1 MKRDTLE
8 TVVRTLVAGA
18 IILGILFAWPHL
30 APYLPGS
37 SKKAPPPAAAPAQE
51 SPTGKPTTPPGQT
64 PPAEKPPAEKP
75 AAEKPP
81 APAAEKP
88 PAPVAEKPPAPVA
101 EKPPGEKPPAPPVVK
116 VPALVAV
123 GAAEAPKEPIVLGS
137 ALAVSAFDLEAE
149 IDPLGAAVRRLT
161 LARRKTPAGRQFFK
175 TVADRHLSDDQRAA
189 MNLIESDSPEAAFT
203 IPELAVKLKGVD
215 GWSKVDLADVV
226 WRTEPKTGGGESAT
240 LAVDVK
246 DSAGA
251 VLLTVRKTFTLQERQ
266 APPEGKAAEAPQY
279 EMGMVLEFVA
289 AEERVEKVM
298 YTVQGPSAL
307 PKEGRRADFRTA
319 VFGKWAE
326 GGNGRVEVESVA
338 GAKIEDMA
346 APGALLAWLGQ
357 ADKYFAVILIPMVP
371 SPGGTFVLP
380 DGTPNPADRLAA
392 GVKGSTREVT
402 EHRKKIKLPVVQLLS
417 KETPLAVGTTVTHA
431 YTVFAGPKDAK
442 HLEAYYAAI
451 GLDQLVVWTRCC
463 ISIPGLQH
471 ISRLLL
477 WVVDQFES
485 LVGNYGLAIIM
496 LVLLLRACLLPV
508 SKWSAKSMAEMQ
520 KMAPKMQE
528 IKEKY
533 SGDQKR
539 MQEEMAKIGGL
550 KAFGGCL
557 PMFVQMPIWIGLY
570 GALQAA
576 IQLRHSAMLPASW
589 IPEWSVFLQDLAA
602 PDALIAW
609 ETPWYIPG
617 QDIPLL
623 GWVIGSIQG
632 MLGGGLT
639 SFNILPLLMGVVMF
653 LQQKLTV
660 TTAAGPQAEQQKK
673 MMMFMM
679 LFFAVILYSAPSG
692 LCLYIATS
700 MGLGLVENKFFRRK
714 WIEAAKA
721 KESGEAPTPK
731 AAKPKD
737 VREKSLVSGRDKSI
751 GERAEAW
758 IKQRIGQAKA
768 KPGGKKGRK
777 RRK

>member
-18 IILGILFAWPHL
+18 IILGILFAWPYL

-37 SKKAPPPAAAPAQE
+37 SKKAPPPAAEPAQE
-51 SPTGKPTTPPGQT
+51 SPTGKPTTPPGKT

-88 PAPVAEKPPAPVA
+88 PAPAA
-101 EKPPGEKPPAPPVVK
+101 EKPPGEKPPAPPAVT
-116 VPALVAV
+116 VPDLVAV
-123 GAAEAPKEPIVLGS
+123 GAAEEPKEMIVLGS

-161 LARRKTPAGRQFFK
+161 LARRKTPAGRRFFK
-175 TVADRHLSDDQRAA
+175 TVADRHLSDDERAA
-189 MNLIESDSPEAAFT
+189 MNLIEPDSPAIRPAGEAAFT

-226 WRTEPKTGGGESAT
+226 WRGEPKTGGGESAT

-251 VLLTVRKTFTLQERQ
+251 VLLTVRKTFTLYERQ

-289 AEERVEKVM
+289 AEERVEKVT
-298 YTVQGPSAL
+298 YVVQCPSAL
-307 PKEGRRADFRTA
+307 AREDPRSDMRAA

-326 GGNGRVEVESVA
+326 GDNGHVEVESVA

-346 APGALLAWLGQ
+346 APGALLAWVGQ
-357 ADKYFAVILIPMVP
+357 VNKYFAVILIPMVP

-380 DGTPNPADRLAA
+380 DGPPKPADRLAA
-392 GVKGSTREVT
+392 GVRGSAREVT
-402 EHRKKIKLPVVQLLS
+402 EHRKKIKLPVVKLLS
-417 KETPLAVGTTVTHA
+417 KETPLAVGSPVTHA

-442 HLEAYYAAI
+442 HLETYYAAI
-451 GLDQLVVWTRCC
+451 GLDQLVAWTRCC
-463 ISIPGLQH
+463 IEIPGLQH

-477 WVVDQFES
+477 WVIDQFES

-528 IKEKY
+528 IKAKY
-533 SGDQKR
+533 ASDQKR
-539 MQEEMAKIGGL
+539 LQEEMAKIGGL

-576 IQLRHSAMLPASW
+576 IQLRHSALLPASW

-602 PDALIAW
+602 PDALIVW

-660 TTAAGPQAEQQKK
+660 TTAAGPQADQQKK

-737 VREKSLVSGRDKSI
+737 VREQSLVSGRDKSI
-751 GERAEAW
+751 GERVESW
-758 IKQRIGQAKA
+758 IKQRIGQANA
-768 KPGGKKGRK
+768 KPGGKKRGK

>member
-8 TVVRTLVAGA
+8 TVVRTLAAGA

-51 SPTGKPTTPPGQT
+51 PPTGKPTTPPGKT
-64 PPAEKPPAEKP
+64 PPAEKPPDEKPAAEKPPAPPAEKPPAEKP
-75 AAEKPP
+75 
-81 APAAEKP
+81 
-88 PAPVAEKPPAPVA
+88 
-101 EKPPGEKPPAPPVVK
+101 PAPPAVT
-116 VPALVAV
+116 VPDLVAV
-123 GAAEAPKEPIVLGS
+123 GAAEAPKEMIVLGS

-189 MNLIESDSPEAAFT
+189 MNLIEPASPAIRPAGEAAFA

-215 GWSKVDLADVV
+215 GWSKVDLADAV
-226 WRTEPKTGGGESAT
+226 WRGEPKTGGGESAT

-246 DSAGA
+246 DAAGA
-251 VLLTVRKTFTLQERQ
+251 VLLTVRKTFTLHKRQ
-266 APPEGKAAEAPQY
+266 APPAIRPAGEGKDAETPQY

-289 AEERVEKVM
+289 ANERVEKVT
-298 YTVQGPSAL
+298 YVVQCPSAL
-307 PKEGRRADFRTA
+307 PKEGRRSDFRTA
-319 VFGKWAE
+319 VFGKWTE
-326 GGNGRVEVESVA
+326 GDNSHVKVESVA

-346 APGALLAWLGQ
+346 APGPLLAWIGQ
-357 ADKYFAVILIPMVP
+357 VDKYFAVILIPMVP

-380 DGTPNPADRLAA
+380 DGPPNPADRLAA
-392 GVKGSTREVT
+392 GVKGSAREVT

-431 YTVFAGPKDAK
+431 YTVFAGPKDAG
-442 HLEAYYAAI
+442 HLEEYYTAI
-451 GLDQLVVWTRCC
+451 GLDRLVQWTRCC
-463 ISIPGLQH
+463 IDIPGISH

-477 WVVDQFES
+477 WVVDQFQS
-485 LVGNYGLAIIM
+485 MVGNYGLAIIM

-520 KMAPKMQE
+520 KMAPKMQG

-533 SGDQKR
+533 AGDQKR

-570 GALQAA
+570 GALLVA
-576 IQLRHSAMLPASW
+576 IQLRHSAFLPAAWVPQGSL
-589 IPEWSVFLQDLAA
+589 FLQDLAA
-602 PDALIAW
+602 PDALFQW

-639 SFNILPLLMGVVMF
+639 SFNILPILMGVVMF

-660 TTAAGPQAEQQKK
+660 TTAAGPQAAQQKK

-679 LFFAVILYSAPSG
+679 LFFALILYSAPSG
-692 LCLYIATS
+692 LCLYIVTS

-751 GERAEAW
+751 GERAESW
-758 IKQRIGQAKA
+758 IKQRIGQPKP
-768 KPGGKKGRK
+768 KPGAKKRGK

>member
-30 APYLPGS
+30 VPYLPGS
-37 SKKAPPPAAAPAQE
+37 SKKAPPPAAEPAQE
-51 SPTGKPTTPPGQT
+51 SPAGKPTTPPGQT

-75 AAEKPP
+75 AVEKPP
-81 APAAEKP
+81 APAAGKP
-88 PAPVAEKPPAPVA
+88 PAPAAGKPPAPVA
-101 EKPPGEKPPAPPVVK
+101 EKPPGEKPPAPPAVT
-116 VPALVAV
+116 VPDLVAV
-123 GAAEAPKEPIVLGS
+123 GAAEAPKETIVLGS

-175 TVADRHLSDDQRAA
+175 TVADRHLPDDERAA
-189 MNLIESDSPEAAFT
+189 MDLIDPDSPEAAFA
-203 IPELAVKLKGVD
+203 IPELAVKLKDVD

-226 WRTEPKTGGGESAT
+226 WRTEPKTGGGESAA

-246 DSAGA
+246 DAAGA
-251 VLLTVRKTFTLQERQ
+251 VLLTVRKTFTLYERQ
-266 APPEGKAAEAPQY
+266 APPEDKGAEAPQY

-289 AEERVEKVM
+289 AQERVEKVT
-298 YTVQGPSAL
+298 YVVQGPSAL
-307 PKEGRRADFRTA
+307 PKEGQRTDFRTA
-319 VFGKWAE
+319 VFGKWTE
-326 GGNGRVEVESVA
+326 GDNGHVEVESVA
-338 GAKIEDMA
+338 GAKIEEMA
-346 APGALLAWLGQ
+346 APGPLLAWLGQ
-357 ADKYFAVILIPMVP
+357 VDKYFAVILIPMVP

-380 DGTPNPADRLAA
+380 DGTPKPADRLAA
-392 GVKGSTREVT
+392 GVRGSAREVT

-417 KETPLAVGTTVTHA
+417 KETPLAVATTVTHA
-431 YTVFAGPKDAK
+431 YTVFAGPKDAG
-442 HLEAYYAAI
+442 HLEAYYTAI
-451 GLDQLVVWTRCC
+451 GLDRLVEWTRCC
-463 ISIPGLQH
+463 ISIPGIDH

-496 LVLLLRACLLPV
+496 LVLLLRVCLLPV

-528 IKEKY
+528 IKAKY
-533 SGDQKR
+533 ANDQKR

-570 GALQAA
+570 GALLVA
-576 IQLRHSAMLPASW
+576 IQLRHSAFLPAAL
-589 IPEWSVFLQDLAA
+589 IPHGSVFLQDLAA
-602 PDALIAW
+602 PDALFQW

-639 SFNILPLLMGVVMF
+639 SFNVLPILMGVVMF
-653 LQQKLTV
+653 LQQKLT
-660 TTAAGPQAEQQKK
+660 TTAAAGPQAEQQKK
-673 MMMFMM
+673 MMVFMM
-679 LFFAVILYSAPSG
+679 IFFALVLYSAPSG
-692 LCLYIATS
+692 LCLYIFTS
-700 MGLGLVENKFFRRK
+700 SLLGFVEQKFFRRR
-714 WIEAAKA
+714 WMEAAKA
-721 KESGEAPTPK
+721 EAGGGESPKPPPPKEVK
-731 AAKPKD
+731 
-737 VREKSLVSGRDKSI
+737 EKSLVSGRDKSI
-751 GERAEAW
+751 GERAESW

-768 KPGGKKGRK
+768 KPGAKK
-777 RRK
+777 RRKRKK

>member
-1 MKRDTLE
+1 LKRDTLE

-18 IILGILFAWPHL
+18 IILGILFAWPYL

-37 SKKAPPPAAAPAQE
+37 SKKAPPPAAEPAQE
-51 SPTGKPTTPPGQT
+51 SPTGKPTTPPGKT

-88 PAPVAEKPPAPVA
+88 P
-101 EKPPGEKPPAPPVVK
+101 GEKPPAPPAVK
-116 VPALVAV
+116 TPDLVAV
-123 GAAEAPKEPIVLGS
+123 GAAEAPKEMIVLGS
-137 ALAVSAFDLEAE
+137 ALVVSAFDLEAE

-175 TVADRHLSDDQRAA
+175 TVADRHLSDDERAA
-189 MNLIESDSPEAAFT
+189 MNLIEPDSPAIRGSTPPYGPAGEAAFT
-203 IPELAVKLKGVD
+203 IPELAVKLKNVD

-226 WRTEPKTGGGESAT
+226 WRGEPKTGGGESAT

-251 VLLTVRKTFTLQERQ
+251 VLLTVRKTFTLYERQ

-289 AEERVEKVM
+289 VEERVEKVT
-298 YTVQGPSAL
+298 YVVQCPSAL
-307 PKEGRRADFRTA
+307 AREDPRSDMRAA

-326 GGNGRVEVESVA
+326 GDNSHVEVESVA

-357 ADKYFAVILIPMVP
+357 VDKYFAVILIPMVP

-380 DGTPNPADRLAA
+380 DGPPKPADRLAA
-392 GVKGSTREVT
+392 GVRGSAREVT
-402 EHRKKIKLPVVQLLS
+402 EHRKKTKLPVVQLLS

-442 HLEAYYAAI
+442 HLETYYAAI
-451 GLDQLVVWTRCC
+451 GLDQLVAWTRCC

-477 WVVDQFES
+477 WVIDRFES

-528 IKEKY
+528 IKAKY
-533 SGDQKR
+533 ANDQKR
-539 MQEEMAKIGGL
+539 MQEEMAKIGGF

-576 IQLRHSAMLPASW
+576 IQLRHSALLPASW

-602 PDALIAW
+602 PDALIVW

-660 TTAAGPQAEQQKK
+660 TTAAGPQADQQKK

-751 GERAEAW
+751 GERAESW
-758 IKQRIGQAKA
+758 IKQRIGQANA
-768 KPGGKKGRK
+768 KPGGKKRGK